1 MIEKL
6 EKLAAAGIRLVPAVE
21 ISNHFIFERDGFV
34 ALVERRDDRFGR
46 VGTAGLATEKG
57 FAALMWRDGQACF
70 VGRGVEQPATPE
82 QVETLRRFQ
91 QDLEESL
98 T

>member
-1 MIEKL
+1 
-6 EKLAAAGIRLVPAVE
+6 
-21 ISNHFIFERDGFV
+21 
-34 ALVERRDDRFGR
+34 
-46 VGTAGLATEKG
+46 
-57 FAALMWRDGQACF
+57 MWRDRQACF
-70 VGRGVEQPATPE
+70 VGGGVEQPATPE